1 METVTVNSNNLKNL
15 FAIDDR
21 FVCDFIRETL
31 AIKNERGEREII
43 EINDGYYKEKRF
55 RFEMSGYDGSNGS
68 NVGSCTLENLAI
80 INKFAFLGIY
90 DYTEFLTIDFY
101 KGCGTLYF
109 KYWGD
114 DNVLEMELGGEGT
127 TEIILKIFKITIFS
141 NKNKRRRA

>member
-1 METVTVNSNNLKNL
+1 METKTVNSNNLKNL

-21 FVCDFIRETL
+21 SVCDFIRETL

-55 RFEMSGYDGSNGS
+55 RFDMSGYDGSK
-68 NVGSCTLENLAI
+68 VGSCTLENLAI

-101 KGCGTLYF
+101 KGVGTLYF

-114 DNVLEMELGGEGT
+114 DKVLEMELGGEGT
-127 TEIILKIFKITIFS
+127 TEIILKIFKMTIFS
-141 NKNKRRRA
+141 NKNKRRRT